1 MNKKAIALFCG
12 SFNPPLFSHF
22 ALAEQILNKY
32 NKIEKI
38 IFVPVSHKYNKK
50 GLISD
55 KHRFNMLDLVC
66 KNNPKFEVSN
76 IEFNLDRQPFT
87 IETMQR
93 MQHIYPEYNIML
105 IIGSDNLKELETWHK
120 VDTLL
125 SQFKIIVLTRSEDN
139 VEEIVKSHKLLSK
152 YSLNILSSNIFYR
165 TNLSSTFIREELKN
179 KNSIRYLLPD
189 EIIDYIR
196 RNNLYV

>member
-55 KHRFNMLDLVC
+55 IIL
-66 KNNPKFEVSN
+66 
-76 IEFNLDRQPFT
+76 NL
-87 IETMQR
+87 I
-93 MQHIYPEYNIML
+93 
-105 IIGSDNLKELETWHK
+105 
-120 VDTLL
+120 
-125 SQFKIIVLTRSEDN
+125 
-139 VEEIVKSHKLLSK
+139 
-152 YSLNILSSNIFYR
+152 
-165 TNLSSTFIREELKN
+165 
-179 KNSIRYLLPD
+179 
-189 EIIDYIR
+189 
-196 RNNLYV
+196 